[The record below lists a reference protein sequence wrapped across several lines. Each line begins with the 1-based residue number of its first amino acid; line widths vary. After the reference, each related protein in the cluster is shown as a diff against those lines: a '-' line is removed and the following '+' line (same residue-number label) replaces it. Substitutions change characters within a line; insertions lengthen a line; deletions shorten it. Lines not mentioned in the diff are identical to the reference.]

1 MAELRVSTA
10 TMVLTSAMAM
20 LAASAAT
27 TTRCEPEAMLPI
39 EGSAKDGAPQVVGA
53 GLLQNRESD
62 GAARQLALRARQLI
76 QLGEHHD
83 RAPSDGIEP
92 FQELVV
98 GGLDAPARI
107 DQHHHQ
113 AQGAAALDETF
124 HHGTP
129 GGAFFLARLR
139 I

>member
-1 MAELRVSTA
+1 NRYVDWPA
-10 TMVLTSAMAM
+10 
-20 LAASAAT
+20 
-27 TTRCEPEAMLPI
+27 
-39 EGSAKDGAPQVVGA
+39 
-53 GLLQNRESD
+53 LLLWL
-62 GAARQLALRARQLI
+62 LALQLFK
-76 QLGEHHD
+76 LGEPHD
-83 RAPSDGIEP
+83 RAPPDGIEP

-139 I
+139 IAITPPIHQPHRRRIPPPTT